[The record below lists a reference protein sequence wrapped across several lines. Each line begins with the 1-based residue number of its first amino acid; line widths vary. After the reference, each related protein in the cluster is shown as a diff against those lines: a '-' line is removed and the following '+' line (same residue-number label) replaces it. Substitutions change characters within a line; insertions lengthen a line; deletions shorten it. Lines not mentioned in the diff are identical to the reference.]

1 MAHLATKMYKLSAPL
16 QGLLGKTELSRPAA
30 IKEFWVYVKEHKL
43 QDPADG
49 RVIRPNQEMK
59 DVFKVDSDIQFTQV
73 MGLISKHL
81 EKPTTST

>member
-1 MAHLATKMYKLSAPL
+1 MSLRLLCGCECIVCPQESAGRPDICPLAWHS
-16 QGLLGKTELSRPAA
+16 
-30 IKEFWVYVKEHKL
+30 WVYVKEHKL

>member
-1 MAHLATKMYKLSAPL
+1 MSHLNKLYKLSAPL
-16 QGLLGKTELSRPAA
+16 QGLLGKAELSRPAA
-30 IKEFWVYVKEHKL
+30 LKEFWAYVKEHQL

-59 DVFKVDSDIQFTQV
+59 DALSVSSDIKFTQV

-81 EKPTTST
+81 EKPTASA